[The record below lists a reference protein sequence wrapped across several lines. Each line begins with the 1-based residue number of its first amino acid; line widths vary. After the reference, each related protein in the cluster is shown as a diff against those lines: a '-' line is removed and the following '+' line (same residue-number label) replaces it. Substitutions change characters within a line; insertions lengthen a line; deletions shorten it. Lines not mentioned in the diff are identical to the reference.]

1 MTSNFRHTIPSEWF
15 PAEKGRYVLYINYV
29 CPWAH
34 RAVIVRTLKQL
45 EDVVELVEVD
55 GRDRVHGW
63 YFSGQTGPKN
73 DPIYGGRFLRE
84 LYLRA
89 DPHYSGRVTIPL
101 LWDKH
106 HGTAVSNDS
115 AEITRMLFEGF
126 DSLLPPEHRE
136 VNKGVAA
143 FRPAHITTEIDK
155 LNAWVYD
162 TVNNGVYKVG
172 FATSLP
178 CYKEH
183 IGKLFQ
189 SLDRLEGHLSQPK
202 YYPYLFGQYITE
214 ADIRLF
220 TTLIRFDVAY
230 YTYFKCNL
238 KMIRRDYP
246 RLHAWLRR
254 LYWNEGPET
263 CGGVFKNSTRFDVI
277 TRGYSAAVGKTVVP
291 ASLVPPIMPL

>member
-1 MTSNFRHTIPSEWF
+1 
-15 PAEKGRYVLYINYV
+15 
-29 CPWAH
+29 
-34 RAVIVRTLKQL
+34 
-45 EDVVELVEVD
+45 
-55 GRDRVHGW
+55 
-63 YFSGQTGPKN
+63 
-73 DPIYGGRFLRE
+73 
-84 LYLRA
+84 
-89 DPHYSGRVTIPL
+89 
-101 LWDKH
+101 
-106 HGTAVSNDS
+106 
-115 AEITRMLFEGF
+115 MLFEGF

-143 FRPAHITTEIDK
+143 FLPTHITAEIDK

-183 IGKLFQ
+183 VGRLFQ
-189 SLDRLEGHLSQPK
+189 SLDRLEDHLSQPK
-202 YYPYLFGQYITE
+202 HYPYLFGQYITE

-254 LYWNEGPET
+254 LYWSEGPET
-263 CGGVFKNSTRFDVI
+263 CGGVFKDSTRFDVVSRPLLFSTKQSLTTI
-277 TRGYSAAVGKTVVP
+277 DYERLQCRRRQDRCADQSRAANNAFVKNVHFDRLSCLLSHTQVRCGFIQVDGDLLSRFSNTHVQRFP
-291 ASLVPPIMPL
+291 AHMSTYFFPFFFSGLAIVTGQPSPMISLIQIRV